1 MNDGLDVLETETS
14 LSTLPSA
21 EGLMLAQT
29 FCPLARLD
37 PVHHH
42 PQGLAPV
49 AVTVALDDSIELLP
63 ILLGDRKSYGRCC
76 SWHPQT
82 SFVVINH

>member
-1 MNDGLDVLETETS
+1 VNDGLDVLETETS
-14 LSTLPSA
+14 LGTFPSA
-21 EGLMLAQT
+21 VGLKLAQA

-49 AVTVALDDSIELLP
+49 AVTVALDDPIELLP
-63 ILLGDRKSYGRCC
+63 ILLGDGKSYGCRC

-82 SFVVINH
+82 SFVVINR